1 MAFSHVDNL
10 ISIQYFLFTRLLTF
24 YGAKIL
30 LRWYLPMVRKA
41 RKKSRNGIYH
51 IIMRGVNQQ
60 TIFEEDNDRQRF
72 LDTLTRYK
80 EISKYKI
87 YSYCLMDNHIHLL
100 WGESEEES
108 VSESMK
114 RICSSYV
121 HWYNAKYERTGH
133 LFQERFKNENVE
145 DKRYFLTVL
154 RYIHQNPVKA
164 KIESNVFKC
173 KWTSAQEYIFGRDL
187 VDIEFG
193 LQLFSSI
200 KEEAIELYIN
210 YMQQKNNDKCLEI
223 TTRIK
228 KSDQEIK
235 KYLAKLGFP
244 RASLIQQMK
253 KEKRDEILASLR
265 ELEGVSIRQLARV
278 TGISKSVI
286 GRAGRDGGTG
296 TASRSR

>member
-1 MAFSHVDNL
+1 
-10 ISIQYFLFTRLLTF
+10 
-24 YGAKIL
+24 
-30 LRWYLPMVRKA
+30 VRKA

-108 VSESMK
+108 VSEAMK

-133 LFQERFKNENVE
+133 LFQERFKSENVE

-173 KWTSAQEYIFGRDL
+173 KW
-187 VDIEFG
+187 
-193 LQLFSSI
+193 
-200 KEEAIELYIN
+200 K
-210 YMQQKNNDKCLEI
+210 
-223 TTRIK
+223 
-228 KSDQEIK
+228 
-235 KYLAKLGFP
+235 
-244 RASLIQQMK
+244 
-253 KEKRDEILASLR
+253 
-265 ELEGVSIRQLARV
+265 
-278 TGISKSVI
+278 I
-286 GRAGRDGGTG
+286 GRAHGLNSSHVSISY
-296 TASRSR
+296 AVFCLKKKI

>member
-1 MAFSHVDNL
+1 MAFSYFDNL
-10 ISIQYFLFTRLLTF
+10 IDIQYFCV
-24 YGAKIL
+24 KIFKIH
-30 LRWYLPMVRKA
+30 LRWYLPMVRRA
-41 RKKSRNGIYH
+41 RKKSRSGIYH

-60 TIFEEDNDRQRF
+60 TIFEEDHDRERF
-72 LDTLTRYK
+72 LDTLARYK
-80 EISKYKI
+80 ETSKYKI

-133 LFQERFKNENVE
+133 LFQERFKSENVE

-164 KIESNVFKC
+164 KIENDVFKC

-193 LQLFSSI
+193 LQLFSSV
-200 KEEAIELYIN
+200 KAIELYFN
-210 YMQQKNNDKCLEI
+210 YMQQENNDKCLEI
-223 TTRIK
+223 PTRIK

-235 KYLAKLGFP
+235 EYIAELGFP
-244 RASLIQQMK
+244 RTSLIQQMK
-253 KEKRDEILASLR
+253 KEKRDEILASLS
-265 ELEGVSIRQLARV
+265 EIEGVSIRQLARI

-286 GRAGRDGGTG
+286 GRAGGTEG
-296 TASRSR
+296 QARRPDKWRK